1 MNKKYINMLL
11 LQLSNKHQYTLINTT
26 TYKNGRKYNGYK
38 LVIYDYIQD
47 DKIYKETLEFKN
59 GIELLIYLKGLM

>member
-26 TYKNGRKYNGYK
+26 TYKKGRKYNSYK
-38 LVIYDYIQD
+38 LVIYDYIKD

-59 GIELLIYLKGLM
+59 EIELLIYLKGLM